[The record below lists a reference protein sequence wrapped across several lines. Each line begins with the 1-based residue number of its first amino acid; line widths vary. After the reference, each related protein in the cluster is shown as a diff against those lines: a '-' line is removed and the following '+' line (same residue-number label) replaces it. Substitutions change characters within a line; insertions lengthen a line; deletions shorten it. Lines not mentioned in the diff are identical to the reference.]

1 MQKILLVVS
10 IATANLL
17 FVTSCTK
24 DNSNN
29 GTGGGGTGGGG
40 VTTGQ
45 VIFWTATDLGCG
57 NITVTCNGS
66 SKIITG
72 YNGSTPACGASYA
85 ATFTLAPG
93 TYNFTAS
100 CSGVNWTGT
109 VLITAGGCSTMQ
121 LTGGGGGGGGTQTE
135 VTICSQTWMVK
146 NLDVST
152 YRNGNPIPQ
161 VTDPVAWAALTTG
174 AWCYYNN
181 DPATGAIYGKLYNW
195 YAVNDPRGLAPAGWH
210 IPTDPEW
217 TTLSNCLGGD
227 FVAGGKMKET
237 GNTHW
242 QGLNTGATNSS
253 GFTGLPGGSRDATG
267 TFFFYLGDYGYWW
280 SATASSTN
288 PPLAWSRSLY
298 SLSAAIYR
306 DNYGKKFGF
315 SVRCVKD

>member
-1 MQKILLVVS
+1 MKKILLVVS

-57 NITVTCNGS
+57 NITVNCNGS
-66 SKIITG
+66 SKTITG
-72 YNGSTPACGASYA
+72 YNVSTPACGTTYA
-85 ATFTLAPG
+85 ATFTLDPG

-100 CSGVNWTGT
+100 CSGVNWSGT
-109 VLITAGGCSTMQ
+109 VSVTAGGCSTMQ
-121 LTGGGGGGGGTQTE
+121 LTGGGTQTE
-135 VTICSQTWMVK
+135 VTICSQTWKVK

-181 DPATGAIYGKLYNW
+181 DPAMGAIYGKLYNW

-210 IPTDPEW
+210 IPTDAEW
-217 TTLSNCLGGD
+217 TTLSTCLGGVT
-227 FVAGGKMKET
+227 VAGGKMREAGT
-237 GNTHW
+237 AHW
-242 QGLNTGATNSS
+242 ASPNSGATNSS
-253 GFTGLPGGSRDATG
+253 GFTGLPGGFRS
-267 TFFFYLGDYGYWW
+267 YVGDFTDWPYQGYWW
-280 SATASSTN
+280 SSTSSTSYASWYRN
-288 PPLAWSRSLY
+288 LFFNTTD
-298 SLSAAIYR
+298 IYR
-306 DNYGKKFGF
+306 NTGEKRDGF